1 MLELAADKQRREWLR
16 DGIREQGLDA
26 IAASLPENVLL
37 VTGYFPVIGTSL
49 ALMSREG
56 EIVLVVPEDERDL
69 AGQGAADQVITYHPA
84 SLEKITTAGE
94 AIRGPLG
101 GALRERR
108 LARARIGLEA
118 GGTFEPASYPSMHLF
133 GDSLQDLFESARLR
147 PTGDFFGRMKA
158 TLTPGE
164 IERVGRSCR
173 IAAIAFERGREAL
186 QPGVKE
192 TEAASAFREPLFT
205 GGVGFEGACR
215 ADGAVFCMAGAH
227 SSEASR
233 AYARSRPAKLQPSDL
248 VLTHCNSHA
257 DGYWTDITRT
267 YCLGAPNERQGRI
280 YEAVFEA
287 RRAAMD
293 AVRPGANARDVDRA
307 ARDVL
312 RARGFGEQ
320 FKHATGHG
328 VGFSAV
334 NHGAMPRIHPE
345 SPDVLATGM
354 VFNIEPAVYFEGA
367 AGIRHCDM
375 VAVGADGAEILTP
388 FHARLED
395 LIR

>member
-1 MLELAADKQRREWLR
+1 MLELAADTQRREWLR
-16 DGIREQGLDA
+16 DGIREEGMDA

-37 VTGYFPVIGTSL
+37 VTGHFPVIGTSL

-56 EIVLVVPEDERDL
+56 ETVLLVPEDERDL
-69 AGQGAADQVITYHPA
+69 AGNSADHVIAYRPA
-84 SLEKITTAGE
+84 SLEKIITASDAIGE
-94 AIRGPLG
+94 PLRV
-101 GALRERR
+101 ALRERH
-108 LARARIGLEA
+108 LERAQIGLEF
-118 GGTFEPASYPSMHLF
+118 GGTYEPASYPSMHLF
-133 GDSLQDLFESARLR
+133 GDSLRGLFENATLR
-147 PTGDFFGRMKA
+147 PAHDFFGRMKA
-158 TLTPGE
+158 TLTAAE
-164 IERVGRSCR
+164 VERVRRSCR
-173 IAAIAFERGREAL
+173 IAATAFEQGAKAL
-186 QPGVKE
+186 RPDLKE
-192 TEAASAFREPLFT
+192 TEAASAFRGPLFT

-215 ADGAVFCMAGAH
+215 AEGAVFCMAGAH
-227 SSEASR
+227 SSEASG

-267 YCLGAPNERQGRI
+267 YCLGSPSEDQERI

-293 AVRPGANARDVDRA
+293 AVRPGAKARDVDRA

-320 FKHATGHG
+320 FKHGTGHG

-334 NHGAMPRIHPE
+334 NHRAMPRIHPA
-345 SPDVLATGM
+345 SPDVLAAGM
-354 VFNIEPAVYFEGA
+354 VFNIEPAVYFEGV

-375 VAVGADGAEILTP
+375 VAVGPNGAEILTP
-388 FHARLED
+388 FQARLED